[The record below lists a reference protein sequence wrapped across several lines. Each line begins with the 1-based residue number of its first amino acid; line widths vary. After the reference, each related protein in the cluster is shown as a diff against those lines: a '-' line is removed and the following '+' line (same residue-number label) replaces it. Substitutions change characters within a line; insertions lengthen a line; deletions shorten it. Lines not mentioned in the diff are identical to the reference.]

1 MDKNRFRLGKVFIE
15 ITNPEDTVE
24 KIHAAVKNKQSGY
37 ICVSNVRTS
46 RFANLDDEYLS
57 VMTDSMMNIPDGM
70 PLIWLAKAWGIKNAQ
85 RSNGPTLFRNMLND
99 KKSGL
104 KHFLLGDTEE
114 TLGKIKCA
122 LDADN
127 NTSVVGLVSPPF
139 CKVDEYDYEGYVKQI
154 RESGADVVW
163 TSLGAPKQDI
173 FSRNLLK
180 ANALMGGVNY

>member
-1 MDKNRFRLGKVFIE
+1 MDINRFRLGKVFIE

-24 KIHAAVKNKQSGY
+24 KIHAAVMNKQSGY

-99 KKSGL
+99 KNSGL

-114 TLGKIKCA
+114 TLGKI
-122 LDADN
+122 
-127 NTSVVGLVSPPF
+127 
-139 CKVDEYDYEGYVKQI
+139 
-154 RESGADVVW
+154 
-163 TSLGAPKQDI
+163 
-173 FSRNLLK
+173 
-180 ANALMGGVNY
+180 